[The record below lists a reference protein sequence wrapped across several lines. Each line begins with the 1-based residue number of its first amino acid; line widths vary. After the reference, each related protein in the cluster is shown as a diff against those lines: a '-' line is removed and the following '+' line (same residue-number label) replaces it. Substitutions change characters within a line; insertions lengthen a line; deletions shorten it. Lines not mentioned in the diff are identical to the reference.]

1 MKLLDNIRLVIEN
14 SGNIDL
20 SDMKLEAVADGT
32 DTSSID
38 TDESTPYLDTQK
50 QVVAVRP
57 TQHSTFR
64 SGGDA
69 DSGLFQAMN
78 PYFKIGRKP

>member
-1 MKLLDNIRLVIEN
+1 MNTSSLVFKHLQN
-14 SGNIDL
+14 SGFG
-20 SDMKLEAVADGT
+20 SVDGDGS
-32 DTSSID
+32 DTSSVE
-38 TDESTPYLDTQK
+38 TDNNTPYLDTQK

-57 TQHSTFR
+57 TQFSSYR
-64 SGGDA
+64 SGADA